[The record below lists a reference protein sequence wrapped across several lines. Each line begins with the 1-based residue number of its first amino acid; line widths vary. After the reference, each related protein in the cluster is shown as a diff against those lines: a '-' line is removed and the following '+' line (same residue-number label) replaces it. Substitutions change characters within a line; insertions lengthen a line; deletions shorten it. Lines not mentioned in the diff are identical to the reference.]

1 MIQRFRTGQTGYNY
15 QPLPRHFGLEALYFK
30 THYRANRDPPVALID
45 PTKSRML
52 CIIEHFSCIP
62 SCGISTRHNTQPL
75 ILMHINPY
83 DRYDAFLGN
92 IDQWDSY
99 SPIQCLMTGEEHL
112 GVIIFMIIKYLYGN
126 KKKQRRQNQGL
137 VKCWLLIRTDFV

>member
-1 MIQRFRTGQTGYNY
+1 MMIQRFRTGQTDYNY

-92 IDQWDSY
+92 IDQWDSSDMIQ
-99 SPIQCLMTGEEHL
+99 SPTTRNNSLCTL
-112 GVIIFMIIKYLYGN
+112 IFMNIMVLYEN
-126 KKKQRRQNQGL
+126 KQMRRRLNQRQP
-137 VKCWLLIRTDFV
+137 KCLNLIRAD